1 MRDRSAVPSAAPPPA
16 VTLSLSNVF
25 LGFPAECCHI
35 FLWLQAGKRKGR
47 GVRGLSKQLSH
58 ILGCG
63 ALSYSESIMLLPL
76 WQIPRIDILPVSAYF
91 SINLAKHIPQVPHSP
106 LQYLHNFCFGDPAAL
121 FLSVA
126 GVAQDCQARSTP
138 LLVSSSR

>member
-1 MRDRSAVPSAAPPPA
+1 MRDRSAVPPAPPSLPPA
-16 VTLSLSNVF
+16 RVTLSLSNVF

-91 SINLAKHIPQVPHSP
+91 SINLAKHIPEVPYP
-106 LQYLHNFCFGDPAAL
+106 GEGLQYPA
-121 FLSVA
+121 
-126 GVAQDCQARSTP
+126 
-138 LLVSSSR
+138 